1 MLQKLATRVG
11 VVAATTAMAALAL
24 SGSAQAQPGAG
35 YIGYGYGNSPAA
47 VKCVQ
52 RGLNMIIS
60 DHYASEHDLISVDS
74 AFGPETDEAIRF
86 VQYRQLG
93 AAEADGVVGPKTG
106 DLLMRYL
113 AAWYYGECYPVL
125 PTSR

>member
-1 MLQKLATRVG
+1 MEF
-11 VVAATTAMAALAL
+11 
-24 SGSAQAQPGAG
+24 
-35 YIGYGYGNSPAA
+35 
-47 VKCVQ
+47 
-52 RGLNMIIS
+52 
-60 DHYASEHDLISVDS
+60 ASEHDLISVDS

-113 AAWYYGECYPVL
+113 SAWYYGECYPVL